1 MKVSSPESQ
10 KVKENFSSSVHR
22 LLFLLSNRIVIS
34 LLFQKIHVNT
44 WSWSTRQLNRVFKVL
59 NLLHT
64 SSPHNVCLSVPLKL
78 QLCSFEMVSLVV
90 AVDFAFNTK
99 IRTIVYQSSTS
110 YHQSPS
116 LFQLVFPAVKLDN
129 NGTYLL
135 SLLSAPQL
143 GTWPMSAAKIRRVP
157 CHRMSLKGFGG
168 DSGKRC
174 RFCSQPQMCD
184 EGNLFENTPEIW
196 DYLGSVVVLY
206 QQAQWHCSPCAPL
219 QYCVELN
226 PSYFYKLKHVSKLV
240 FVAIMGKSDAVT
252 C

>member
-1 MKVSSPESQ
+1 MSSPESQ

-22 LLFLLSNRIVIS
+22 LLFLLSNIIVIS

-44 WSWSTRQLNRVFKVL
+44 WSWSTRQLNWVFKVL

-90 AVDFAFNTK
+90 AVDFAFSTK
-99 IRTIVYQSSTS
+99 IRTTFYQSSTS
-110 YHQSPS
+110 YHQSSS

-143 GTWPMSAAKIRRVP
+143 GTWPMSAAKIQRVP

-168 DSGKRC
+168 DSGKTVQVLQSTTNVWWRKT
-174 RFCSQPQMCD
+174 S
-184 EGNLFENTPEIW
+184 LKIHLKFETI
-196 DYLGSVVVLY
+196 L
-206 QQAQWHCSPCAPL
+206 AQWLCYTNRLSDIALPVHPCSIVLSLIHLIFTNWCMFRSWCL
-219 QYCVELN
+219 
-226 PSYFYKLKHVSKLV
+226 
-240 FVAIMGKSDAVT
+240 
-252 C
+252 